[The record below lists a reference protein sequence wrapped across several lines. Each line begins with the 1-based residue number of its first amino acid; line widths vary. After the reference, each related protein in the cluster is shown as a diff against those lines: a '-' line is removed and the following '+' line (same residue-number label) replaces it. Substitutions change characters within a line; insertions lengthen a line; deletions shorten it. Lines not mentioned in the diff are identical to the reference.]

1 MNLKKRRE
9 LLHRIYQLHD
19 NCLKDYKTACQEK
32 CSACCTI
39 NVTLTSLEAY
49 EIVEYLRENDRRDLI
64 EKLKAAQDKKR
75 FHPKITTNRMADLCM
90 KGEPIPDEEAHQHWG
105 DCPLLEDKL
114 CPIYEVRPFECRSF
128 SSKHNCEEEG
138 MADMESSLMSI
149 NTVFKQYIEHLDQF
163 GHTGNLIDMI
173 LDLHAEKD
181 NQTGS
186 ASPDEKGFK
195 RIENSVAS
203 ILLIPPEHQG
213 RLQPIVAELMKLKIG
228 D

>member
-9 LLHRIYQLHD
+9 RLHEIYQLHD
-19 NCLKDYKTACQEK
+19 NCLQEFKTACKEK

-49 EIVEYLRENDRRDLI
+49 EIAEYLKENDRQDLLDQ
-64 EKLKAAQDKKR
+64 LKAAHNKKR

-90 KGEPIPDEEAHQHWG
+90 KGEPIPDEEANPGWG

-138 MADMESSLMSI
+138 MADMESVLMSI

-173 LDLHAEKD
+173 LDLNVEKEK
-181 NQTGS
+181 QTGIIN
-186 ASPDEKGFK
+186 PEEENFK

-203 ILLIPPEHQG
+203 VLLIPPEHQG
-213 RLQPIVAELMKLKIG
+213 RLQPIVAELLKLK
-228 D
+228 